1 MLQDQGRWPVAANV
15 KKIIFF
21 PGLISKKVVLLQRES
36 HLEELFFRFFILPLL
51 NVNGES
57 ICSTT
62 IGQWPPLFPVTKTIL
77 EHYEHT

>member
-1 MLQDQGRWPVAANV
+1 MLQDQGGWPVAANV
-15 KKIIFF
+15 KKAI
-21 PGLISKKVVLLQRES
+21 LLERES
-36 HLEELFFRFFILPLL
+36 HLEELLFGFFILPLL

-62 IGQWPPLFPVTKTIL
+62 IGQWPPLFPVTKIIL